1 MLLRRCVATAG
12 TLVMRTTPSI
22 SRGCHHMWDLHC
34 TVEWRYG
41 IAAGAHDG
49 CIGFRVV
56 LAPGGSV

>member
-1 MLLRRCVATAG
+1 
-12 TLVMRTTPSI
+12 
-22 SRGCHHMWDLHC
+22 MWDLHC